1 MDYAMVVEVGQTL
14 DDLLGVT
21 DDLGLIEGA
30 TLT

>member
-1 MDYAMVVEVGQTL
+1 MDNAMVVEVGQTL

-21 DDLGLIEGA
+21 DDLELIEGA